1 MADYLGRY
9 FSTRD
14 RLVLNSFN
22 AELLGDIIQT
32 LVLLYKI
39 APTETKTNVYGETN
53 QEVGKFYYPAIEM
66 TALVDRGDI
75 SSEEEDFGPDRKQSV
90 VFKFRELMLKQV
102 DFFPQVGDLVLFNE
116 RYHEIDNVVQEQF
129 DGGQPEKSRSI
140 ICNTHYS
147 RFSKINLVDRQ
158 G

>member
-1 MADYLGRY
+1 MADYSGRY
-9 FSTRD
+9 FSSRD
-14 RLVLNSFN
+14 QLLLNSFN

-32 LVLLYKI
+32 IVLLYKI

-53 QEVGKFYYPAIEM
+53 QTTGKFYYPAVEM
-66 TALVDRGDI
+66 TALIERTDI
-75 SSEEEDFGPDRKQSV
+75 SSEDEGFGPDRKQSV
-90 VFKFRELMLKQV
+90 VFKFRELMLKEV
-102 DFFPQVGDLVLFNE
+102 NFFPQLGDLVLFNE

-147 RFSKINLVDRQ
+147 RFSKINLIDRQ